1 MGKGKYTLR
10 SIIVRCV
17 DIMVGVFITAYGAEA
32 FDLANLGSDP
42 VTAFVQGLRKMLHFV
57 HCDIDMAMN

>member
-17 DIMVGVFITAYGAEA
+17 VIMVGVFITAYGAEA
-32 FDLANLGSDP
+32 FVLTRSQRLYRDSARCFPSCMATLAWP
-42 VTAFVQGLRKMLHFV
+42 
-57 HCDIDMAMN
+57 

>member
-17 DIMVGVFITAYGAEA
+17 VIMVGVFITAYGAEA
-32 FDLANLGSDP
+32 FVLPIWVLTRSQRLYRGSARCCPSCMATLAWP
-42 VTAFVQGLRKMLHFV
+42 
-57 HCDIDMAMN
+57 

>member
-17 DIMVGVFITAYGAEA
+17 VIMVGVFITAYGAEA
-32 FDLANLGSDP
+32 FVLANLGSDP
-42 VTAFVQGLRKMLHFV
+42 VTAYRDSAR
-57 HCDIDMAMN
+57 CCPSCMATLAWP

>member
-17 DIMVGVFITAYGAEA
+17 VIMVGVFITAYGAEA
-32 FDLANLGSDP
+32 FVLANLGSDP
-42 VTAFVQGLRKMLHFV
+42 VTAFVQGLS
-57 HCDIDMAMN
+57 